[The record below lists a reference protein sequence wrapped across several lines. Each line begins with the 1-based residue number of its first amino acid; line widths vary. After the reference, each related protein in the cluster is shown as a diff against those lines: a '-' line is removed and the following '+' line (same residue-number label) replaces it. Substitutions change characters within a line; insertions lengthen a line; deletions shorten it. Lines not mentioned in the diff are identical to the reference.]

1 MATILF
7 ISVITS
13 PATAARMSETANEQP
28 GAESALLNPA
38 QEKGQIIDEQD
49 ELYDRQKTIPAS
61 EYPNYIEHLQQ
72 LLKKQESAFGK
83 DSPQVSCTLDQLYS
97 VYHMQRRPDLQID
110 VARRSME
117 IKRRILGTQA
127 VDTAFVTCHLA
138 SSLAACGRYEEAL
151 ALLQNLLNQ
160 LKPTNGTRS
169 AETMLTFEIAQTYF
183 QCNKFEEA
191 QPWFDKAVSLKLRYA
206 PNSRVY
212 PTAYKVQTRQR
223 INQRLVKRYHQRLWT
238 NSSRSRS

>member
-7 ISVITS
+7 ASLLARS
-13 PATAARMSETANEQP
+13 AEAARISGNENEARSEPA
-28 GAESALLNPA
+28 ALVKG
-38 QEKGQIIDEQD
+38 QEKDQIIDEQD
-49 ELYDRQKTIPAS
+49 ELYDRQKRMPAS
-61 EYPNYIEHLQQ
+61 EYPSYIEHLQQ
-72 LLKKQESAFGK
+72 LLRKQESAFGK

-151 ALLQNLLNQ
+151 SALQNLLSQ
-160 LKPTNGTRS
+160 LKPTSGTRS

-183 QCNKFEEA
+183 QWNKFAEA
-191 QPWFDKAVSLKLRYA
+191 QPWFDKAVGLKLQYA

-223 INQRLVKRYHQRLWT
+223 INQRLVNRYQNRLWT
-238 NSSRSRS
+238 NANKSRS